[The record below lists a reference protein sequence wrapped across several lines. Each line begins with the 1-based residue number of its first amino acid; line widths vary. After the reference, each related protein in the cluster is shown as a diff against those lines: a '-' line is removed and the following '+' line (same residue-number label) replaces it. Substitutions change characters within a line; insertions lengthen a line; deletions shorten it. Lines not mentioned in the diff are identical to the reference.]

1 MNLQIFGI
9 VVEGLG
15 DTIQCIRDGAYSTC
29 KRTMYIGC

>member
-29 KRTMYIGC
+29 K